1 MLQRYLT
8 VRPEGETEI
17 EINRS
22 RFISYVKRVETQEEA
37 VAFIQEIKKKHWDA
51 THNCSAY
58 IVGENDQFQKMDDD
72 GEPSG
77 TAGKPILEV
86 IKKKGLKD
94 TAIVVTRYFGGI
106 KLGAGGLIRAYGKSA
121 SAGVSAAGVVER
133 ILTREHHFSFDY
145 TFLGKVENEL
155 NAQGYQIVG
164 IQYLDKVT
172 VTVGEEEGQEE
183 PLKQLMTNLTSGQA
197 EWTAGDLVYIER
209 EQEAELEVDEDE

>member
-8 VRPEGETEI
+8 VRPMGSTEI

-22 RFISYVKRVETQEEA
+22 RFISYVKRVETPEDA

-94 TAIVVTRYFGGI
+94 TAVVVTRYFGGI

-121 SAGVSAAGVVER
+121 SAGVRAAGVVER

-145 TFLGKVENEL
+145 THLGKVENEL
-155 NAQGYQIVG
+155 NAQQYSIVG

-172 VTVGEEEGQEE
+172 VTVGEEEGKEE
-183 PLKQLMTNLTSGQA
+183 PLKHLITNLTSGQV
-197 EWTAGDLVYIER
+197 EWTAGELVYIEQDR
-209 EQEAELEVDEDE
+209 MVEVGEDEEE